1 MTIRA
6 CVARAVL
13 LTGAVWLVSS
23 GNGWAQAAVEA
34 GALGAASSSAGS
46 AAGKAAGNS
55 VGSALGGLGGRMNA
69 ATKPAAPASSATT
82 TMVLRADPPVGKDT
96 GAPGIVTV
104 AGPQPEIHF
113 DVVSFQKCAGAAG
126 SNKVDIPADGDSVA
140 YHCQP
145 VYRMLTFA
153 YAGGED
159 FNLTGY
165 PSWVT
170 TDLYDMQ
177 AKVAPEDFAT
187 WQKMGVSARKL
198 AVRKLLADQLKL
210 KVKVNSTPKPV
221 YTLSVAESGPKLK
234 EYKTGEQETLP
245 NGLTLNGKDMTWVG
259 RIAYFQDMSIA
270 GLVDSLSAHLD
281 RPVVNQTGLEGSYNF
296 SLPLPHGSG
305 TSAGANMMENMPS
318 VAEALADL
326 GLKLESDKTFVEG
339 VVVQH
344 IERPAAD

>member
-1 MTIRA
+1 M
-6 CVARAVL
+6 VL
-13 LTGAVWLVSS
+13 
-23 GNGWAQAAVEA
+23 
-34 GALGAASSSAGS
+34 
-46 AAGKAAGNS
+46 
-55 VGSALGGLGGRMNA
+55 
-69 ATKPAAPASSATT
+69 PADAPAGT
-82 TMVLRADPPVGKDT
+82 DT
-96 GAPGIVTV
+96 GAPGIITV

-113 DVVSFQKCAGAAG
+113 DVVSFQRCAGAAG
-126 SNKVDIPADGDSVA
+126 PSKVDLPADGDSVT

-177 AKVAPEDFAT
+177 AKVAPEDLDA
-187 WQKMGVSARKL
+187 WLKMGLSARKL

-221 YTLSVAESGPKLK
+221 YTLQVAESGPKLK
-234 EYKTGEQETLP
+234 EYTAGEQQTLP

-259 RIAYFQDMSIA
+259 RIAYFQDTSITA
-270 GLVDSLSAHLD
+270 LVDSLSSHLD
-281 RPVVNQTGLEGSYNF
+281 RPVVNQTGLEGSYDF

-305 TSAGANMMENMPS
+305 TSATANMIENMPS
-318 VAEALADL
+318 VAEALAGL
-326 GLKLESDKTFVEG
+326 GLKLESDKTFVMG
-339 VVVQH
+339 VVVEH
-344 IERPAAD
+344 IDRPAAD